1 MQINQETESEVVK
14 KPLIKTQKDWIVH
27 YNNKG
32 EKFFSAADAYR
43 AAKEEKKAVMES
55 VAKNCKDRWELTST
69 QINYKEDEYAD
80 IIHDAG
86 STIVNPKIIQNVKIP
101 HYDGVEAK
109 QDETTEKFLQA
120 LFNTEDRIDE
130 ILRVMKRYDPSRRL
144 FIWTPDKSLRASRPV
159 RSVELSFG
167 DFGRFDV
174 YGDDWL
180 DGWSGFS
187 RGVKVK
193 SAKQTE

>member
-43 AAKEEKKAVMES
+43 AAKEKKKAVMES
-55 VAKNCKDRWELTST
+55 VAKNCKDRWEITST
-69 QINYKEDEYAD
+69 QIHYKVDEYAD

-86 STIVNPKIIQNVKIP
+86 STIVEPKIIQNVKIP
-101 HYDGVEAK
+101 HYSGVETK

-120 LFNTEDRIDE
+120 LFDTEDKTDE

-144 FIWTPDKSLRASRPV
+144 FIWTPDKSSRASRPV
-159 RSVELSFG
+159 RSVVL
-167 DFGRFDV
+167 DFNNFDGFDV
-174 YGDDWL
+174 DGCWLGGDN
-180 DGWSGFS
+180 GFS